1 MGAAGFTM
9 KSRKG
14 RLRGGMTLATLVFVL
29 DQITKVWIV
38 GGVMDPPRTIAV
50 LPFANLTLVWN
61 RGVSFGILG
70 DGAVGP
76 YLLAGLAIVVAVALV
91 VWMRRAESALLGYGL
106 GAVVGGAVGNAIDR
120 LHWGAVA
127 DFVDLHVGGWHWPAF
142 NVADAAITIGVVCV
156 LVDGL
161 FARPKALN

>member
-9 KSRKG
+9 KPRKG
-14 RLRGGMTLATLVFVL
+14 RLRGGLGVAALILAA
-29 DQITKVWIV
+29 DQLTKIWVVAGI
-38 GGVMDPPRTIAV
+38 MSPPRTIA
-50 LPFANLTLVWN
+50 LAPFANLTLVWN

-76 YLLAGLAIVVAVALV
+76 YLLAGLALVVAGVLV
-91 VWMRRAESALLGYGL
+91 LWMRRAESRMLGLGL

-127 DFVDLHVGGWHWPAF
+127 DFVDLHVAGWHWPAF
-142 NVADAAITIGVVCV
+142 NVADAAITIGVVLV